1 MLRNKHRQLGLGTF
15 SVAAL
20 VAVGGC
26 GMSSGGSDDTN
37 ARGSSQNGTATGA
50 GSGAAGTGASYPV
63 STGSAGS
70 SGAAGA
76 GAIVG
81 QAPPSGSF
89 GNVGTGGGQDFAAF
103 RAALASGL
111 IPSPASLD
119 AAGFFAEH
127 FTSLPAPTCG
137 QTFCLHGLL
146 SVSPDLARGGEW
158 TLLQMGMNSPID
170 PATVAKPP
178 LDIVVVLDR
187 SGSMAASGK
196 MDYAHQGIKLLVEAL
211 GDADTFTF
219 IAFDDKVETLFGPAR
234 VVDKAAVEAIVD
246 GVQPRN
252 GTDIFDGLEAGY
264 KAALSVGD
272 ETQQRRVIFLTDGLP
287 TAGDVNHGDI
297 EAMSAGYNAKY
308 IGLTTIGLG
317 SDVDA
322 GLLRQLSE
330 QGGGNFYFAEK
341 PAAVQEVFTQE
352 LAFFVAPIAYDL
364 KLTFAQLPAYSVK
377 NVYGTNLWKATAAG
391 GVVSIPSVFLVSRTS
406 SMPDATGGRRG
417 GGSAII
423 AELGP
428 DATQIPAD
436 GTCDVAQLHLEY
448 RLPGSTTIE
457 TQDATVSYDVGSVGL
472 VTTGDAALGYYSS
485 HDVEK
490 NTIILGLFVALRD
503 ATELAQ
509 TNPAGAL
516 AALTAFQ
523 PKFKARIAGWA
534 DEDLIDD
541 VAIVQQYVDVL
552 HAHAPTTTAP

>member
-1 MLRNKHRQLGLGTF
+1 MGGGSGSTPDRSAPGYDPVGAPSGGTGNA
-15 SVAAL
+15 SIS
-20 VAVGGC
+20 
-26 GMSSGGSDDTN
+26 GMSAPPGYS
-37 ARGSSQNGTATGA
+37 
-50 GSGAAGTGASYPV
+50 V
-63 STGSAGS
+63 SA
-70 SGAAGA
+70 GAAGA
-76 GAIVG
+76 SGPSGTSPVVT
-81 QAPPSGSF
+81 QPSPSGSF

-103 RAALASGL
+103 REALANGL
-111 IPSPASLD
+111 IPSLASLD

-146 SVSPDLARGGEW
+146 SVSPDLARGGSW

-187 SGSMAASGK
+187 SGSMAAAGK
-196 MDYAHQGIKLLVEAL
+196 MDYAHQGIKLLVDAL

-219 IAFDDKVETLFGPAR
+219 IAFDDKVETLFGPAP
-234 VVDKAAVEAIVD
+234 VVDKAAVKAIVD

-287 TAGDVNHGDI
+287 TVGDINHADI

-317 SDVDA
+317 SDVDV

-364 KLTFAQLPAYSVK
+364 QLTFDQLPAYAVK
-377 NVYGTNLWKATAAG
+377 TVYGTNLWKATATG
-391 GVVSIPSVFLVSRTS
+391 GAVSIPSVFLVSRTS
-406 SMPDATGGRRG
+406 SAPDATGGRRG
-417 GGSAII
+417 GGSAIM
-423 AELGP
+423 AELAP
-428 DATQIPAD
+428 DAAQIPAD
-436 GTCDVAQLHLEY
+436 GTCDVARLHLKY
-448 RLPGSTTIE
+448 RLPGSTTIV
-457 TQDATVSYDVGSVGL
+457 TQDADVAYDVAAVGL
-472 VTTGDAALGYYSS
+472 ATTGDGATGFYSS
-485 HDVEK
+485 RDVEK
-490 NTIILGLFVALRD
+490 NTIILGLYVALHD
-503 ATELAQ
+503 ATALAQ
-509 TNPAGAL
+509 TDPAGAL
-516 AALTAFQ
+516 AALAAFQ

-552 HAHAPTTTAP
+552 HAHAPGATSP